1 MSDAV
6 NFNPVLPPEAHKQLA
21 AACRAGDRT
30 MMEKRN
36 VVEDGRTP
44 EFGKQAGQ
52 DSTEDVAVGMFKD
65 KPVVAVGNL
74 EGIKKAR
81 IDLNEPKK
89 T

>member
-1 MSDAV
+1 MADPI

-21 AACRAGDRT
+21 AACHAGEST
-30 MMEKRN
+30 MEKRN